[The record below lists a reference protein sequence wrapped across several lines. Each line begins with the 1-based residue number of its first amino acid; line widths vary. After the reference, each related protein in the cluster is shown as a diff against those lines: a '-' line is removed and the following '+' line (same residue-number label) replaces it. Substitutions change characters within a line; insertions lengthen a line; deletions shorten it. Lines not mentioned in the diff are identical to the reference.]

1 MRQLSLARAHS
12 IKRRSRGFFLELT
25 HDALPALH
33 SVRTHD
39 RFCIRVFS
47 AWDGPSRLCF
57 HFLDGPDCG
66 GWGGREIAES
76 LTGVEHDP
84 KCGFVAF
91 QRSRLWEGDLQN
103 PELPIGWVLTLLT
116 FVWSIFALLFGFRAC
131 GSSWHF
137 SLSFFP

>member
-1 MRQLSLARAHS
+1 MSDEWHESESYLQLSRTQAQFVARSERASERASHACVRMRQLSLARAHS

-103 PELPIGWVLTLLT
+103 P
-116 FVWSIFALLFGFRAC
+116 
-131 GSSWHF
+131 
-137 SLSFFP
+137 